1 VAIDYGQVIMIMAGT
16 FAISMLILI
25 LPSMIS
31 RKINPSRALQFK

>member
-1 VAIDYGQVIMIMAGT
+1 MAGT
-16 FAISMLILI
+16 FVISMLILI